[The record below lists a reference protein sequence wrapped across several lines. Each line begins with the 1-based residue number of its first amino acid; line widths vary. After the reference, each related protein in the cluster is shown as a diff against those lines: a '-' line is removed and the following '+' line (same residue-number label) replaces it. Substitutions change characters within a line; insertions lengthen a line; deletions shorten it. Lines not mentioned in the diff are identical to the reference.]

1 MLEIDEKIMQLISDK
16 TGDTYR
22 LEEMLVRLR
31 TGKALY
37 NSDKKYIDIFF
48 PDSQEAE
55 EIVIVE
61 KSKSKKP
68 RRRKLNKKR
77 ALILLSSI
85 LILLFIAV
93 ITITLVFPVTEEC
106 ADLFSNYS
114 MIGYCILET
123 IKIDSLMNIG
133 NNISDHISKDIDRLS
148 NFL

>member
-1 MLEIDEKIMQLISDK
+1 MLTIDDKIMQLILDK

-68 RRRKLNKKR
+68 RLRKLDKKR
-77 ALILLSSI
+77 VLILLSSI
-85 LILLFIAV
+85 LILLFVVV
-93 ITITLVFPVTEEC
+93 ISITLVFPVTEEC
-106 ADLFSNYS
+106 ADLFSNYKI
-114 MIGYCILET
+114 IGYCISET
-123 IKIDSLMNIG
+123 IQIDSLKNIG
-133 NNISDHISKDIDRLS
+133 NITSDHISKDIDRLY
-148 NFL
+148 NLL